1 MELLDLDGV
10 IEKGVFEIPSYQRG
24 YAWQMRQLKDFWNDL
39 EHVSKLGNQFHYMHS
54 LTLRELENEF
64 ENSAFEIIDGQQRL
78 ATSLILLGLLAKT
91 TQNKDPKYS
100 LINLEPILSYKYYGL
115 SEAFRAIT
123 EEEKDLEAFKT
134 SFYAKNLIEA
144 YAFFKEKISDTPI
157 ETLEKMFDALIKKML
172 FSVVGLNDSRIDPFS
187 SFETINNRGKDLST
201 LELLKNR
208 LHFVAHKICE
218 GKKLEKLQQ
227 EINDT
232 YTLIY
237 HDLRQFEDDH
247 LEGFLKH
254 FVAYYYGEKGDFKKR
269 LLEMEF
275 NAHKRYT
282 DNTNFNDEYEK
293 IDELLL
299 YLSYSS
305 KVWYFLHT
313 LDDEELRIEI
323 TPKMRGLLDKMRRL
337 NALNDNAFLPLLLSL
352 LTIQRA
358 GKSANEQPYTTK
370 ELEGLLE
377 HLERFG
383 FLIYVVAGKN
393 TAKNEWIELAFK
405 AIQAYR
411 FWGDKI
417 TIENL
422 PTLEE
427 NFFNRQGNS
436 ALELLEESIHSLK
449 NTEKWYKWGKALNY
463 LLYEYELHHNPE
475 TTLNFDGSI
484 ESIEHILPQNPDQ
497 GYSAKEKNWA
507 KNPNI
512 VHALGNLLLMAK
524 NANSS
529 LSNKPFDEKRKE
541 YLKGS
546 YSEKEVAKNASFGVE
561 QIKERSEKLL
571 DFLIARYR
579 IAELVDES
587 TIKAFKNALLK
598 TLDDASLKNKGSIFS
613 ASNHNK
619 EEQAMLKR

>member
-1 MELLDLDGV
+1 MELLNLDGV

-24 YAWQMRQLKDFWNDL
+24 YAWQIRQLKDFWNDL
-39 EHVSKLGNQFHYMHS
+39 EHVSKLGSQFHYMHS

-123 EEEKDLEAFKT
+123 EEEKDLKAFKT
-134 SFYAKNLIEA
+134 SFYAKNLIDA
-144 YAFFKEKISDTPI
+144 YTFFKEKISDTPI
-157 ETLEKMFDALIKKML
+157 EALEKMFDALIKKML
-172 FSVVGLNDSRIDPFS
+172 FSVVELKDNRIDPFS

-201 LELLKNR
+201 LELFKNR
-208 LHFVAHKICE
+208 LHFVAHKICD
-218 GKKLEKLQQ
+218 GKKLEKLQN

-232 YTLIY
+232 YTRIY
-237 HDLRQFEDDH
+237 YDLRHFKDDH

-293 IDELLL
+293 IDDLLF

-305 KVWYFLHT
+305 KVWHFLHT
-313 LDDEELRIEI
+313 LDEKSIALIFDDNRKLEMEI
-323 TPKMRGLLDKMRRL
+323 TPKMRNLLDKMRRL
-337 NALNDNAFLPLLLSL
+337 NALSDNAFLPLLLSL
-352 LTIQRA
+352 LTIQLVGR
-358 GKSANEQPYTTK
+358 SANEQPYTTQ

-377 HLERFG
+377 YLERFG
-383 FLIYVVAGKN
+383 FLVYGVAGKN

-405 AIQAYR
+405 AFRAYR
-411 FWGDKI
+411 YGEENI
-417 TIENL
+417 VIEKL
-422 PTLEE
+422 PTLEKS
-427 NFFNRQGNS
+427 FFNRQGNS
-436 ALELLEESIHSLK
+436 ALELLEENIHSKK
-449 NTEKWYKWGKALNY
+449 NTEKWYQWGKALNY

-475 TTLNFDGSI
+475 TTLNFDSSL

-497 GYSAKEKNWA
+497 GYSAKEKSWA
-507 KNPNI
+507 KNPHI
-512 VHALGNLLLMAK
+512 VHALGNLLLIPK

-529 LSNKPFDEKRKE
+529 LSNKPFEKKRKQ

-571 DFLIARYR
+571 DFLIVHYR
-579 IAELVDES
+579 IAELVGES
-587 TIKAFKNALLK
+587 AIKAFKNALLK
-598 TLDDASLKNKGSIFS
+598 DI
-613 ASNHNK
+613 
-619 EEQAMLKR
+619 E

>member
-24 YAWQMRQLKDFWNDL
+24 YAWQERQLKDFWNDL

-54 LTLRELENEF
+54 LTLIELENEF

-123 EEEKDLEAFKT
+123 EEENDLEAFKT

-144 YAFFKEKISDTPI
+144 YAFFQEKISDTPI

-172 FSVVGLNDSRIDPFS
+172 FSVVGLNDNRIDPFS

-208 LHFVAHKICE
+208 LHFVAHKICD

-237 HDLRQFEDDH
+237 HYLRQFEDDH

-254 FVAYYYGEKGDFKKR
+254 FVVYYYGEKGDFKKR

-282 DNTNFNDEYEK
+282 DNTNFNEEYEK
-293 IDELLL
+293 IDDLLF

-305 KVWYFLHT
+305 KVWHFLRT
-313 LDDEELRIEI
+313 LDEKSIILIVDDNKKLEIEI

-337 NALNDNAFLPLLLSL
+337 NALSDSAFLPLLLSL
-352 LTIQRA
+352 LTIQLA

-370 ELEGLLE
+370 ELESLLE
-377 HLERFG
+377 YLERFG
-383 FLIYVVAGKN
+383 FLVYGVAGKN
-393 TAKNEWIELAFK
+393 TAKNEWIESAFE
-405 AIQAYR
+405 AFRAFRYGEENIV
-411 FWGDKI
+411 
-417 TIENL
+417 IEKL
-422 PTLEE
+422 PTLEK
-427 NFFNRQGNS
+427 NFFKGKYS
-436 ALELLEESIHSLK
+436 GLELLEETIHSKK
-449 NTEKWYKWGKALNY
+449 NAEKWYQWGKALNY

-512 VHALGNLLLMAK
+512 VHALGNLLLIPK

-529 LSNKPFDEKRKE
+529 LSNKPFDEKRKQ

-571 DFLIARYR
+571 DFLIAHYR
-579 IAELVDES
+579 IAELVGES
-587 TIKAFKNALLK
+587 AIKAFKSALLK
-598 TLDDASLKNKGSIFS
+598 DIK
-613 ASNHNK
+613 
-619 EEQAMLKR
+619 

>member
-10 IEKGVFEIPSYQRG
+10 IEKGMFEIPSYQRG
-24 YAWQMRQLKDFWNDL
+24 YAWQKEQLKDFWNDL
-39 EHVSKLGNQFHYMHS
+39 EHVSRLGDKFHYMHS

-64 ENSAFEIIDGQQRL
+64 ESNAFEIIDGQQRL
-78 ATSLILLGLLAKT
+78 ATSLILLGLLAKI
-91 TQNKDPKYS
+91 TQHKDPKYYS
-100 LINLEPILSYKYYGL
+100 MNLEPILSYKYYGL

-134 SFYAKNLIEA
+134 SFYAKNLIDA
-144 YAFFKEKISDTPI
+144 YAFFKEKISDTPVG
-157 ETLEKMFDALIKKML
+157 TLEKMFDALVKKML
-172 FSVVGLNDSRIDPFS
+172 FSVVGLNDNRIDPFS

-218 GKKLEKLQQ
+218 GKKLEKLQN

-237 HDLRQFEDDH
+237 HDLRHFKDDH

-293 IDELLL
+293 IDDLLL

-337 NALNDNAFLPLLLSL
+337 NALSENAFLPLLLSL

-358 GKSANEQPYTTK
+358 GKSANEQVYTTK

-377 HLERFG
+377 YLERFG
-383 FLIYVVAGKN
+383 FLIYGVAGKN

-405 AIQAYR
+405 AFRAFRY
-411 FWGDKI
+411 GEEN
-417 TIENL
+417 TAIEKL
-422 PTLEE
+422 PTLEKS
-427 NFFNRQGNS
+427 FFKGEHS
-436 ALELLEESIHSLK
+436 GLELLEESIHSKK
-449 NTEKWYKWGKALNY
+449 NTEKWYQWGKALNY

-475 TTLNFDGSI
+475 TTLNFDSSI

-497 GYSAKEKNWA
+497 GYSAKEKSWA
-507 KNPNI
+507 KNPHI
-512 VHALGNLLLMAK
+512 VHALGNLLLIAK

-529 LSNKPFDEKRKE
+529 LSNKPFEEKRKE

-546 YSEKEVAKNASFGVE
+546 YSEKEVAKNASFGIV

-571 DFLIARYR
+571 DFLIAHYN
-579 IAELVDES
+579 IAELVGES
-587 TIKAFKNALLK
+587 EIKDFKNALLK
-598 TLDDASLKNKGSIFS
+598 EI
-613 ASNHNK
+613 
-619 EEQAMLKR
+619 R

>member
-1 MELLDLDGV
+1 MELLNLDGV

-24 YAWQMRQLKDFWNDL
+24 YAWQERQLKDFWNNL

-64 ENSAFEIIDGQQRL
+64 ENSAFEVIDGQQRL
-78 ATSLILLGLLAKT
+78 TTSLILLGLLAKT

-100 LINLEPILSYKYYGL
+100 LINLEPVLSYKYYGL

-123 EEEKDLEAFKT
+123 EEENDLEAFKT
-134 SFYAKNLIEA
+134 SFYAKNLIDA
-144 YAFFKEKISDTPI
+144 YAFFKEKISDTPV

-172 FSVVGLNDSRIDPFS
+172 FSVVELNDNRIDPFS

-201 LELLKNR
+201 LELFKNR
-208 LHFVAHKICE
+208 LHFVAHKICD

-282 DNTNFNDEYEK
+282 DNTNFNEEYEK
-293 IDELLL
+293 IDDLLF

-305 KVWYFLHT
+305 KVWHFLHT
-313 LDDEELRIEI
+313 PDEKSIALIFDDNRKLEMEI
-323 TPKMRGLLDKMRRL
+323 TPNMCNLLDKMRRL
-337 NALNDNAFLPLLLSL
+337 NALSNNAFLPLLLSL
-352 LTIQRA
+352 LTIQLV
-358 GKSANEQPYTTK
+358 GGSANEQPYTTQ

-383 FLIYVVAGKN
+383 FLVYGVAGKN
-393 TAKNEWIELAFK
+393 TPKNEWIELAFE
-405 AIQAYR
+405 AFRAYR
-411 FWGDKI
+411 YGKENI
-417 TIENL
+417 VIEKL
-422 PTLEE
+422 PTLEKS
-427 NFFNRQGNS
+427 FFNRQGNS
-436 ALELLEESIHSLK
+436 ALELLEENIHSKK
-449 NTEKWYKWGKALNY
+449 NTEKWYQWDKALNY

-475 TTLNFDGSI
+475 TTLNFDSSL
-484 ESIEHILPQNPDQ
+484 ESIEHILPQKPDQ
-497 GYSAKEKNWA
+497 GYSAEEKNWA
-507 KNPNI
+507 KNPHI

-529 LSNKPFDEKRKE
+529 LSNKPFDEKRKQ

-546 YSEKEVAKNASFGVE
+546 YSEKEVAKNASFGVA

-579 IAELVDES
+579 IAELVGES
-587 TIKAFKNALLK
+587 AIKAFKNALLK
-598 TLDDASLKNKGSIFS
+598 DIK
-613 ASNHNK
+613 
-619 EEQAMLKR
+619 

>member
-24 YAWQMRQLKDFWNDL
+24 YAWQERQLKDFWNDL
-39 EHVSKLGNQFHYMHS
+39 EHVSKLGDKFHYMHS
-54 LTLRELENEF
+54 LTLRELENDF

-134 SFYAKNLIEA
+134 SFYAKNLIKA
-144 YAFFKEKISDTPI
+144 YTFFKEKISDTPI
-157 ETLEKMFDALIKKML
+157 EALEKMFDALIKKML
-172 FSVVGLNDSRIDPFS
+172 FSVVGLNDNRIDPFS

-237 HDLRQFEDDH
+237 HDLRQFEDAH
-247 LEGFLKH
+247 LESFLKH

-282 DNTNFNDEYEK
+282 DNTNFDDEYEK
-293 IDELLL
+293 IDDLLF

-305 KVWYFLHT
+305 KVWNFLHT

-323 TPKMRGLLDKMRRL
+323 TPKMRGLLEKMRRL
-337 NALNDNAFLPLLLSL
+337 NALSENAFLPLLLSL
-352 LTIQRA
+352 LTIQLAVRS
-358 GKSANEQPYTTK
+358 GSERHYTTQ

-377 HLERFG
+377 YLERFG
-383 FLIYVVAGKN
+383 FLVYGVAGKN

-405 AIQAYR
+405 AFRAFRYGEENIA
-411 FWGDKI
+411 
-417 TIENL
+417 IENL
-422 PTLEE
+422 PTLEK
-427 NFFNRQGNS
+427 NFFKGEHS
-436 ALELLEESIHSLK
+436 GLELLEENIHSKK
-449 NTEKWYKWGKALNY
+449 NTEKWYRWGKALNY
-463 LLYEYELHHNPE
+463 LLYEYELYHNPE

-484 ESIEHILPQNPDQ
+484 ESIEHILPQKPDQ

-512 VHALGNLLLMAK
+512 VHALGNLLLIPK

-571 DFLIARYR
+571 DFLIAHYR
-579 IAELVDES
+579 IAELVGES
-587 TIKAFKNALLK
+587 VIKAFKNA
-598 TLDDASLKNKGSIFS
+598 SLKDIK
-613 ASNHNK
+613 
-619 EEQAMLKR
+619 

>member
-10 IEKGVFEIPSYQRG
+10 MEKGVFEIPSYQRG
-24 YAWQMRQLKDFWNDL
+24 YAWQDRQLKDFWNDL
-39 EHVSKLGNQFHYMHS
+39 EHVSKLGDKFHYMHS

-64 ENSAFEIIDGQQRL
+64 ENSTFEIIDGQQRL

-91 TQNKDPKYS
+91 TQNQDPKYS

-123 EEEKDLEAFKT
+123 EEENDLEAFKT
-134 SFYAKNLIEA
+134 SFYAKNLIDA
-144 YAFFKEKISDTPI
+144 YTFFKEKISDTPI
-157 ETLEKMFDALIKKML
+157 EALEKMFDALIKKML
-172 FSVVGLNDSRIDPFS
+172 FSVVELNDNRIDPFS

-201 LELLKNR
+201 LELFKNR
-208 LHFVAHKICE
+208 LHFVAHKICD
-218 GKKLEKLQQ
+218 GKKLEKLQN

-232 YTLIY
+232 YTRIY
-237 HDLRQFEDDH
+237 YDLRHFKDDH

-293 IDELLL
+293 IDDLLF

-305 KVWYFLHT
+305 KVWHFLHT
-313 LDDEELRIEI
+313 LDEKSIALIFDDNRKLEMEI
-323 TPKMRGLLDKMRRL
+323 TPKMRNLLDKMRCL
-337 NALNDNAFLPLLLSL
+337 NALKDNAFLPLLLSL
-352 LTIQRA
+352 LTIQLVGR
-358 GKSANEQPYTTK
+358 SANEQPYTTQ

-377 HLERFG
+377 YLERFG
-383 FLIYVVAGKN
+383 FLVYGVAGKN

-405 AIQAYR
+405 AFRAYR
-411 FWGDKI
+411 YGEENI
-417 TIENL
+417 VIEKL
-422 PTLEE
+422 PTLEKS
-427 NFFNRQGNS
+427 FFNRQGNS
-436 ALELLEESIHSLK
+436 TLELLEENIHSKK

-512 VHALGNLLLMAK
+512 VHALGNLLLIAK

-529 LSNKPFDEKRKE
+529 LSNKPFDEKRKQ

-571 DFLIARYR
+571 DFLIAHYR
-579 IAELVDES
+579 IAELVGES
-587 TIKAFKNALLK
+587 AIKAFKNALLK
-598 TLDDASLKNKGSIFS
+598 DIK
-613 ASNHNK
+613 
-619 EEQAMLKR
+619 

>member
-1 MELLDLDGV
+1 MELLNLDGV

-24 YAWQMRQLKDFWNDL
+24 YAWQERQLKDFWNDL
-39 EHVSKLGNQFHYMHS
+39 EHVSKLGSQFHYMHS

-123 EEEKDLEAFKT
+123 EEEKDLKAFKTT

-157 ETLEKMFDALIKKML
+157 EALEKMFDALINKML
-172 FSVVGLNDSRIDPFS
+172 FSVVELNDNRIDPFS

-201 LELLKNR
+201 LELFKNR
-208 LHFVAHKICE
+208 LHFVAHKICD
-218 GKKLEKLQQ
+218 GKKLEKLQN

-232 YTLIY
+232 YTRIY
-237 HDLRQFEDDH
+237 YDLRHFKDDH

-293 IDELLL
+293 IDDLLF

-305 KVWYFLHT
+305 KVWHFLHT
-313 LDDEELRIEI
+313 LDEKSIALIFDDNRKLEMEI
-323 TPKMRGLLDKMRRL
+323 TPKMCVLLDKMRRL
-337 NALNDNAFLPLLLSL
+337 NALSENAFLPLLLSL
-352 LTIQRA
+352 LTIQLVGR
-358 GKSANEQPYTTK
+358 SANEQPYTTK

-377 HLERFG
+377 YLERFG
-383 FLIYVVAGKN
+383 FLIYGVAGKNN
-393 TAKNEWIELAFK
+393 TAKNEWIELAFEAFRAFRYGEENT
-405 AIQAYR
+405 AIE
-411 FWGDKI
+411 K
-417 TIENL
+417 L
-422 PTLEE
+422 PTLEKS
-427 NFFNRQGNS
+427 FFNKQGNS
-436 ALELLEESIHSLK
+436 GLELLEESILSKK
-449 NTEKWYKWGKALNY
+449 NTEKWYQWGKALNY

-475 TTLNFDGSI
+475 TTLNFNGSI
-484 ESIEHILPQNPDQ
+484 ESIEHILPQKPDQ

-571 DFLIARYR
+571 DFLIVHYR

-598 TLDDASLKNKGSIFS
+598 DIK
-613 ASNHNK
+613 
-619 EEQAMLKR
+619 

>member
-1 MELLDLDGV
+1 MELLNLDGV

-24 YAWQMRQLKDFWNDL
+24 YAWQERQLKDFWNDL
-39 EHVSKLGNQFHYMHS
+39 EHVSKLGDKFHYMHS
-54 LTLRELENEF
+54 LTLRKSENEF
-64 ENSAFEIIDGQQRL
+64 ESSAFEIIDGQQRL
-78 ATSLILLGLLAKT
+78 ATSLILLGLLAKI

-100 LINLEPILSYKYYGL
+100 LINLEPVLSYKYYGL

-123 EEEKDLEAFKT
+123 EEEKDLKAFKT
-134 SFYAKNLIEA
+134 SFYAKNLIDA
-144 YAFFKEKISDTPI
+144 YAFFQEKISDTPVG
-157 ETLEKMFDALIKKML
+157 TLEKMFDALIKKML
-172 FSVVGLNDSRIDPFS
+172 FSVVGLNDNRIDPFS

-208 LHFVAHKICE
+208 LHFVAHKICDE
-218 GKKLEKLQQ
+218 GDLENLQQ

-232 YTLIY
+232 YTRIY
-237 HDLRQFEDDH
+237 YDLRHFKDDH

-275 NAHKRYT
+275 NAHQRYT

-293 IDELLL
+293 IDDLLF

-305 KVWYFLHT
+305 KVWHFLHT
-313 LDDEELRIEI
+313 LDEKSIALIFDDNKKLEMEI
-323 TPKMRGLLDKMRRL
+323 TPKMRGLLEKMRRL
-337 NALNDNAFLPLLLSL
+337 NALSENAFLPLLLSL
-352 LTIQRA
+352 LTIQLVGRS
-358 GKSANEQPYTTK
+358 GDERHYTTK
-370 ELEGLLE
+370 ELEDLLE
-377 HLERFG
+377 YLERFG
-383 FLIYVVAGKN
+383 FLIYGVAGKN
-393 TAKNEWIELAFK
+393 TAKNKWIELAFE
-405 AIQAYR
+405 AFRAFRYGEENIA
-411 FWGDKI
+411 
-417 TIENL
+417 IENL
-422 PTLEE
+422 PTLEK
-427 NFFNRQGNS
+427 NFFKGEHS
-436 ALELLEESIHSLK
+436 GLELLEESIHSKK
-449 NTEKWYKWGKALNY
+449 NTEKWYQWGKALNY

-475 TTLNFDGSI
+475 TTLNFDSSL

-512 VHALGNLLLMAK
+512 VHALGNLLLIPK

-529 LSNKPFDEKRKE
+529 LSNKPFEEKRKQ

-546 YSEKEVAKNASFGVE
+546 YSEKEVAKNASFGIE

-579 IAELVDES
+579 IAELVGES
-587 TIKAFKNALLK
+587 AIKAFKNALLK
-598 TLDDASLKNKGSIFS
+598 EIK
-613 ASNHNK
+613 
-619 EEQAMLKR
+619 

>member
-10 IEKGVFEIPSYQRG
+10 MEKGVFEIPSYQRG

-39 EHVSKLGNQFHYMHS
+39 EHVSKLGDKFHYMHS
-54 LTLRELENEF
+54 LTLRGLENEL
-64 ENSAFEIIDGQQRL
+64 EDSAFEIIDGQQRL
-78 ATSLILLGLLAKT
+78 ATSLILLSLLAKIT
-91 TQNKDPKYS
+91 KHKDPKYS
-100 LINLEPILSYKYYGL
+100 SMNLEPVLSYKYYGL
-115 SEAFRAIT
+115 NEAFRAIM
-123 EEEKDLEAFKT
+123 EEEKDLERFQT
-134 SFYAKNLIEA
+134 SFYAKNLIDA
-144 YAFFKEKISDTPI
+144 YAFFKEKISDTPM
-157 ETLEKMFDALIKKML
+157 ETLEKMFDALTKKML
-172 FSVVGLNDSRIDPFS
+172 FSVVELNDNRIDPFS

-201 LELLKNR
+201 LELFKNR
-208 LHFVAHKICE
+208 LHFVAHKICDE
-218 GKKLEKLQQ
+218 EDLENLQN

-232 YTLIY
+232 YTRIY
-237 HDLRQFEDDH
+237 RDLRSFEDDH

-275 NAHKRYT
+275 DAHKRYT
-282 DNTNFNDEYEK
+282 DNTNFNEEYEK
-293 IDELLL
+293 IDDLLF

-305 KVWYFLHT
+305 KVWNFLHT
-313 LDDEELRIEI
+313 LDEKSITLIVDDNKKLEIEI

-358 GKSANEQPYTTK
+358 GKSANEQPYTTQ

-383 FLIYVVAGKN
+383 FLIYGVAGKN

-417 TIENL
+417 TIEDL
-422 PTLEE
+422 PVLEK
-427 NFFNRQGNS
+427 NFFNKQGNS
-436 ALELLEESIHSLK
+436 GLELLEESIHSKK
-449 NTEKWYKWGKALNY
+449 NTEKWYQWGKALNY

-475 TTLNFDGSI
+475 TTLNFDSSI
-484 ESIEHILPQNPDQ
+484 ENIEHILPQKPDQ

-507 KNPNI
+507 KNPHI

-529 LSNKPFDEKRKE
+529 LSNKPFNEKRKQ

-561 QIKERSEKLL
+561 QIKEKSEKLL
-571 DFLIARYR
+571 DFLIAHYR
-579 IAELVDES
+579 IAELVGES
-587 TIKAFKNALLK
+587 AIKAFKNALLK
-598 TLDDASLKNKGSIFS
+598 DIK
-613 ASNHNK
+613 
-619 EEQAMLKR
+619 

>member
-1 MELLDLDGV
+1 MKLLDLDGV

-24 YAWQMRQLKDFWNDL
+24 YAWQERQLKDFWNDL

-54 LTLRELENEF
+54 LTLREIENEF
-64 ENSAFEIIDGQQRL
+64 ESSAFEIIDGQQRL

-100 LINLEPILSYKYYGL
+100 LTNLEPILSYKYYGL
-115 SEAFRAIT
+115 NEAFIAIA
-123 EEEKDLEAFKT
+123 EEEKNLEAFKT
-134 SFYAKNLIEA
+134 SFYAKNLIDA
-144 YAFFKEKISDTPI
+144 YAFFKEKISDTPVG
-157 ETLEKMFDALIKKML
+157 TLEKMFDALIKKML
-172 FSVVGLNDSRIDPFS
+172 FSVVELNDNRIDPFS

-201 LELLKNR
+201 LELFKNR
-208 LHFVAHKICE
+208 LHFVAHKICDGE
-218 GKKLEKLQQ
+218 KLEKLQQ

-232 YTLIY
+232 YTRIY
-237 HDLRQFEDDH
+237 YNIYYNLRSFEDAH

-254 FVAYYYGEKGDFKKR
+254 FVAYYYGEKGDFQKR

-282 DNTNFNDEYEK
+282 GNTTFSDEYEK
-293 IDELLL
+293 IDDLLF

-313 LDDEELRIEI
+313 LDEESIALVFDDNKKLEIEI
-323 TPKMRGLLDKMRRL
+323 TPKMRGLLDKMQRL
-337 NALNDNAFLPLLLSL
+337 NALSDNAFLPLLLSL
-352 LTIQRA
+352 LTIQLVGRS
-358 GKSANEQPYTTK
+358 GSKQPYSAQ

-377 HLERFG
+377 YLERFG
-383 FLIYVVAGKN
+383 FLIYGVAGKNN
-393 TAKNEWIELAFK
+393 TAKNEWIESAFQAFK
-405 AIQAYR
+405 AYR
-411 FWGDKI
+411 DGEENTSIK
-417 TIENL
+417 NL
-422 PTLEE
+422 PLLEKS
-427 NFFNRQGNS
+427 FFNKHKNS
-436 ALELLEESIHSLK
+436 ALELLEESIHSKK
-449 NTEKWYKWGKALNY
+449 NTEKWYQWGKALNY

-475 TTLNFDGSI
+475 TTLNFDSSI
-484 ESIEHILPQNPDQ
+484 ESIEHILPQKPDQ

-507 KNPNI
+507 KNPHI
-512 VHALGNLLLMAK
+512 VHALGNLLLISK

-571 DFLIARYR
+571 DFLIAHYR

-598 TLDDASLKNKGSIFS
+598 DIK
-613 ASNHNK
+613 
-619 EEQAMLKR
+619 

>member
-1 MELLDLDGV
+1 MELLNLDGV

-24 YAWQMRQLKDFWNDL
+24 YAWQIRQLKDFWNDL

-54 LTLRELENEF
+54 LTLREIENEL

-134 SFYAKNLIEA
+134 SFYAKNLIDA
-144 YAFFKEKISDTPI
+144 YTFFKEKISDTPI
-157 ETLEKMFDALIKKML
+157 EALEKMFDALIKKML
-172 FSVVGLNDSRIDPFS
+172 FSVVELNDNRIDPFS

-208 LHFVAHKICE
+208 LHFVAHKICN
-218 GKKLEKLQQ
+218 GHKLETLQK

-232 YTLIY
+232 YTIIY
-237 HDLRQFEDDH
+237 YDLRQFKDDD
-247 LEGFLKH
+247 LERFLKH
-254 FVAYYYGEKGDFKKR
+254 FVEYYYGEKGDFKKR

-282 DNTNFNDEYEK
+282 HNTPFSDEYDK
-293 IDELLL
+293 IDELLF

-305 KVWYFLHT
+305 KVWNFLHT
-313 LDDEELRIEI
+313 IDEKAITLIFNDNKKIEIEI
-323 TPKMRGLLDKMRRL
+323 TPKTRALLEKMRRL

-352 LTIQRA
+352 FTIQLVK
-358 GKSANEQPYTTK
+358 KSANKQPYTTK
-370 ELEGLLE
+370 ELGGLLE
-377 HLERFG
+377 YLERFG
-383 FLIYVVAGKN
+383 FLIYGVAGKN

-405 AIQAYR
+405 AFKAYR
-411 FWGDKI
+411 EGEGNI
-417 TIENL
+417 TIEDL
-422 PTLEE
+422 PTLEK

-436 ALELLEESIHSLK
+436 ALELLEENIHSKK

-463 LLYEYELHHNPE
+463 LLYEYELYHNPE

-484 ESIEHILPQNPDQ
+484 ESIEHILPQKPDQ

-571 DFLIARYR
+571 DFLIAHYR
-579 IAELVDES
+579 VAELVGES
-587 TIKAFKNALLK
+587 AIKAFKNALLK
-598 TLDDASLKNKGSIFS
+598 DI
-613 ASNHNK
+613 
-619 EEQAMLKR
+619 Q